1 MLCSAPLA
9 PARPDTNAAAV
20 ASTVK
25 SSTAN
30 VFCPRDTRRARMVS
44 GASIGPNARTAAV
57 QYDAVFAAICR
68 RCVDRG
74 RQRHAANEG
83 GDFTTPHCVGDA
95 KAGTASHR
103 RPLSRP
109 SRASLVRERVR
120 RLCSVLR
127 SARNC
132 FSATPLLS
140 LKQCEKFG
148 FK

>member
-44 GASIGPNARTAAV
+44 GASIGPNARTGAV

-103 RPLSRP
+103 DARFRG
-109 SRASLVRERVR
+109 RVGPR
-120 RLCSVLR
+120 WHANEYGGCVLCYALHAIVL
-127 SARNC
+127 APHH
-132 FSATPLLS
+132 F
-140 LKQCEKFG
+140 FH
-148 FK
+148 